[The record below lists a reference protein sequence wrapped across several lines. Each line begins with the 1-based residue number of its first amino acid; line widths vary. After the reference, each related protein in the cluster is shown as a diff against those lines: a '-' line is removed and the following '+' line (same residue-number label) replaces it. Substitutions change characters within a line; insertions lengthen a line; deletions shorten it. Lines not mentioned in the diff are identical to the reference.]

1 MNIQKELQEVSKKLK
16 EIRGVNSEELSNLLK
31 IETELARREST
42 IRKMKMLILSA
53 PITKTDIKSISRH
66 YKLLMSILFVFSQK
80 NEEMI
85 KRTSDTRKILD
96 AFSKTTKSY
105 QISEENQYQNDV
117 LKLINDYSRVWYAE
131 REQTFPLLRTADL
144 ITKQIAERSR

>member
-53 PITKTDIKSISRH
+53 PITETDIKSISQH
-66 YKLLMSILFVFSQK
+66 YKLLISVFIGISQK

-85 KRTSDTRKILD
+85 KRTSDTRLILEE
-96 AFSKTTKSY
+96 FSKKTKSY
-105 QISEENQYQNDV
+105 QISEKKQYQKDV
-117 LKLINDYSRVWYAE
+117 LKMINDYSRVWYAE

-144 ITKQIAERSR
+144 ITKQIAERS

>member
-96 AFSKTTKSY
+96 AF
-105 QISEENQYQNDV
+105 
-117 LKLINDYSRVWYAE
+117 
-131 REQTFPLLRTADL
+131 
-144 ITKQIAERSR
+144 